1 MANTNAAQCESARN
15 NLDKLQRERFDKENT
30 IGRLE
35 ERVAVTRGEI
45 SVAENT
51 LSSIQ
56 EAARNGGTGVVGLA
70 VGIATSY
77 ATKRPS
83 DAIGAG
89 TALAIQLAN
98 EEARQKAQLAGLRHK
113 LQNEERQLQA
123 ERRLLTVIQAQ
134 STRVHNY
141 IDANGCR

>member
-15 NLDKLQRERFDKENT
+15 NLDKLQRERIDKENA

-51 LSSIQ
+51 LSRIQ
-56 EAARNGGTGVVGLA
+56 DAARNVGGGAIGLA
-70 VGIATSY
+70 KDVI
-77 ATKRPS
+77 KREPL
-83 DAIGAG
+83 GVAG
-89 TALAIQLAN
+89 SSVALAIQLAN
-98 EEARQKAQLAGLRHK
+98 QQARQKAQLAGLRHK

-123 ERRLLTVIQAQ
+123 ERRLLSVIQAQ
-134 STRVHNY
+134 ITRTHSDL
-141 IDANGCR
+141 DANGCR